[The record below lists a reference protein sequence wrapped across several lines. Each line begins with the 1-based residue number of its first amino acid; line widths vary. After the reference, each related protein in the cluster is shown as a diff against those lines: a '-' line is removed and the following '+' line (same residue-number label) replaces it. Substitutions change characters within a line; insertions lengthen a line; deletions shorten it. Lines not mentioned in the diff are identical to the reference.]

1 MLVGTLITTVVGSAA
16 LVYVG
21 RYNTLLFTFDA
32 IVLGASI
39 GVGALMGRSA
49 NPIVPLGAAVLAV
62 VGFILRSVMVN
73 TWAFHSPPG
82 ALSKYRIGLFDA
94 FGKVVENYDVSRW
107 TAQAWIVLVA
117 GAVVAGGLALLGN
130 ALSRKKPQGVPGMP
144 AGPGFAPPPPPA
156 APMAYGGP
164 AQWGGPSGPPPAPPG
179 QAPGQR
185 GTALDPGPGPQEG
198 PASPPVQ
205 P

>member
-1 MLVGTLITTVVGSAA
+1 MLVGTLITTVVGIAA

-62 VGFILRSVMVN
+62 VGFVVRGVMVS
-73 TWAFHSPPG
+73 TWAWHSPPG
-82 ALSKYRIGLFDA
+82 LPSRYRIGLFDA
-94 FGKVVENYDVSRW
+94 FGKVVEKYDVSRW

-117 GAVVAGGLALLGN
+117 GAVIAAGLALLGN
-130 ALSRKKPQGVPGMP
+130 ALSRKKPQGARGMP
-144 AGPGFAPPPPPA
+144 VGPGFAPPPPRA
-156 APMAYGGP
+156 APMAQGGP
-164 AQWGGPSGPPPAPPG
+164 AQWGGPSGPPPAPSG

-185 GTALDPGPGPQEG
+185 GTAPDPDPGPRED
-198 PASPPVQ
+198 PAPPPVQ